1 MEQNLDVLRG
11 ALKSKTVW
19 LNVCTII
26 IDYSSI
32 LTGVIPP
39 GTLTAIVAL
48 ANIGVRFLTVES
60 LKEKGVK

>member
-1 MEQNLDVLRG
+1 MEQNLDVLKG

-39 GTLTAIVAL
+39 GTLTTIVAL

>member
-1 MEQNLDVLRG
+1 MEQNLDVLKG

-19 LNVCTII
+19 LNICTLI

-39 GTLTAIVAL
+39 GTLTALVAL

>member
-1 MEQNLDVLRG
+1 MEQNLDVLKG